1 MQLET
6 TFEWIN
12 VCKVQFDITAKI
24 FKLILAFMRTYVNNS
39 FNIVMYVNMN
49 RIIKSEYDI
58 VLIHKEM
65 RTLMRKANFF
75 RLQYVIFTKYFA
87 HKWAQTTRDS
97 MNAMAGKGPPP
108 T

>member
-1 MQLET
+1 MNLVT

-39 FNIVMYVNMN
+39 FCVAMYVNMN
-49 RIIKSEYDI
+49 RIIKAEYDV

-65 RTLMRKANFF
+65 RMLMRKANYF
-75 RLQYVIFTKYFA
+75 RLQNVLFTKYFA
-87 HKWAQTTRDS
+87 HKWAAKTR
-97 MNAMAGKGPPP
+97 
-108 T
+108 

>member
-1 MQLET
+1 
-6 TFEWIN
+6 
-12 VCKVQFDITAKI
+12 
-24 FKLILAFMRTYVNNS
+24 MRTYINNS

-75 RLQYVIFTKYFA
+75 RLQNVIFTKYFA
-87 HKWAQTTRDS
+87 HKWCQATREQMNT
-97 MNAMAGKGPPP
+97 MNALTNSGKGPMDFSKSGSN
-108 T
+108 